1 MDSPRVTNPHLNA
14 FGYDE
19 DAAEMFGD
27 AFITPQLPLNDDLL
41 DSPNY
46 ASKNTAWT
54 ENQESQR
61 GNLPVDVGSSQSP
74 ESSLQDSSSESSG
87 KHKRNPSS
95 NSSRSPASETDTAE
109 SNNAQANGGQV
120 RDAMIEKSEK
130 DMESM
135 TMADRWFDFDSAA
148 TSPGQVKDELQNLD
162 SSVKGISM
170 PFTTPLNS
178 GVSKDQENIKS
189 RSRPPL
195 ESSASFSTIHSGLA
209 RPMQSFSRGH
219 PAEAHTNPLRNNLS
233 HNPAWL
239 YNSTT
244 PSPVKYD
251 STLGVQPSAL
261 DAAFATPPDSSSN
274 PPPLLHHLTPILHP
288 MPPKSRV
295 ETQIRV
301 KLTLTPKLP
310 NIKKLHIQPHQVA
323 KLKLM
328 AKETPPKSSDTLELY
343 AMLVCTSAIQDR
355 PKFLQ
360 ALDRAAGKILDP
372 GEGCCTS
379 SGDSQLAFS
388 SVKPKDGGPVQ
399 ICEGCIKREKKRS
412 SRKKEK
418 DSPKDREE
426 EEHWKQDMHKR
437 VLVFNT
443 DELTDWESPSKKW
456 DKEISESIS
465 SSLPEIPFPENS
477 MQIYLPMRIT
487 CYCRHRDEKLG
498 FQVILTFKDHEANV
512 IAQVVTPAIMITD
525 DHKTHP
531 LPTAAPH
538 SSVYPDVLHLPEA
551 SVFSQEFLNNFNAPG
566 LSQHHSYSTP
576 NLQRHN
582 THNSLSFDGHGSGPL
597 QHGSSRSTR
606 RTSPFAAPQNL
617 SQHTSATLTPHNLS
631 RQASPSA
638 PAGRDAKR
646 RKASGSGR
654 VSDRRMPDLT
664 MTRMNTSETSNTS
677 TPSST
682 SANSPLEM
690 PTQVSDTL
698 LAGLPNAVTN
708 RSSNGIPDGYANMT
722 PPGHGPVAPQS
733 IYAGTNDVFPTSVDN
748 QWGSASTFPLPQYN
762 SNPPTPSIASANLY
776 PSFHRP
782 QSSGSLAAQQPIF
795 SAPTSVP
802 GSRPPSPGP
811 HAQDHVSSRAHAQYL
826 ANSLSNVP
834 EAVNPQMQ
842 PRILKM
848 TPNKGPM
855 AGGIEVTCLG
865 RNLNPNLQI
874 MFGDAV
880 AMASFWGDSS
890 IVCIA
895 PPAVRPGAVPV
906 TIRSHPPLP
915 SWEQLQF
922 IYIDTNEDEL
932 IRQTLELLNQKYT
945 GHLANAG
952 TIARAFLE
960 SSASSSRAAGQ
971 TGDQQR
977 QDYGSMTTTN
987 RFIDLETTILKCL
1000 DLMDLAESPVPASWN
1015 YKNATGQT
1023 MLHLCAS
1030 LGFHR
1035 VVAGLLARGANPDSR
1050 DKNGMSPMHMASL
1063 RGHVHIVRKL
1073 VSSGGDPTMR
1083 SLRGFTPA
1091 DMSSSE
1097 EILDEACAIERHTR
1111 SRSAGAT
1118 PKSFHS
1124 RASSLGS
1131 SCSMR
1136 APHLGTTSTD
1146 ISDANE
1152 ENDKELWSEEAVIQ
1166 PLKEGGITPAQ
1177 LWVRSRRN
1185 SSTNEQQYLVNPS
1198 EGELAGNA
1206 RLITIMSAWRD
1217 QLATQIQQLQQYAPW
1232 FPQNLPLPNPLD
1244 YQDYPVVRRISSLVP
1259 QWQMRPDSLP
1269 KDVGIM
1275 KDSRE
1280 GDTHWWEWRTRPT
1293 SSPPAY
1299 EEIYPPKAQDDLET
1313 KQASTARATGDAL
1326 VDHKCEVNFDRTGE
1340 ARSPNTVITSGRT
1353 GRDQTD
1359 EAKMAHGNVKGLRSD
1374 RKLFFVWIPLLILVL
1389 MAMLRDWTPQ
1399 IWDRISNTV
1408 GFVYERTRITE

>member
-1 MDSPRVTNPHLNA
+1 M
-14 FGYDE
+14 
-19 DAAEMFGD
+19 
-27 AFITPQLPLNDDLL
+27 LL
-41 DSPNY
+41 
-46 ASKNTAWT
+46 
-54 ENQESQR
+54 
-61 GNLPVDVGSSQSP
+61 
-74 ESSLQDSSSESSG
+74 SSSRR
-87 KHKRNPSS
+87 K
-95 NSSRSPASETDTAE
+95 
-109 SNNAQANGGQV
+109 
-120 RDAMIEKSEK
+120 
-130 DMESM
+130 
-135 TMADRWFDFDSAA
+135 
-148 TSPGQVKDELQNLD
+148 
-162 SSVKGISM
+162 
-170 PFTTPLNS
+170 
-178 GVSKDQENIKS
+178 
-189 RSRPPL
+189 
-195 ESSASFSTIHSGLA
+195 
-209 RPMQSFSRGH
+209 
-219 PAEAHTNPLRNNLS
+219 
-233 HNPAWL
+233 AWL
-239 YNSTT
+239 SVG
-244 PSPVKYD
+244 PIW
-251 STLGVQPSAL
+251 
-261 DAAFATPPDSSSN
+261 
-274 PPPLLHHLTPILHP
+274 PLYLTY
-288 MPPKSRV
+288 S
-295 ETQIRV
+295 
-301 KLTLTPKLP
+301 KL
-310 NIKKLHIQPHQVA
+310 IIG
-323 KLKLM
+323 
-328 AKETPPKSSDTLELY
+328 
-343 AMLVCTSAIQDR
+343 R
-355 PKFLQ
+355 
-360 ALDRAAGKILDP
+360 
-372 GEGCCTS
+372 
-379 SGDSQLAFS
+379 
-388 SVKPKDGGPVQ
+388 
-399 ICEGCIKREKKRS
+399 
-412 SRKKEK
+412 
-418 DSPKDREE
+418 
-426 EEHWKQDMHKR
+426 
-437 VLVFNT
+437 
-443 DELTDWESPSKKW
+443 
-456 DKEISESIS
+456 
-465 SSLPEIPFPENS
+465 
-477 MQIYLPMRIT
+477 
-487 CYCRHRDEKLG
+487 
-498 FQVILTFKDHEANV
+498 VILTFKDHEANV
-512 IAQVVTPAIMITD
+512 VSQVVTPAIMITD

-531 LPTAAPH
+531 LPAAAPQNPM
-538 SSVYPDVLHLPEA
+538 YADMLHFSEA
-551 SVFSQEFLNNFNAPG
+551 SVFSPEFLNNFNTPG

-582 THNSLSFDGHGSGPL
+582 TPNSLSFDGHSPGPL

-654 VSDRRMPDLT
+654 VIDRRMPDLT

-690 PTQVSDTL
+690 PTQVPDTL

-708 RSSNGIPDGYANMT
+708 RSSNGIADGYANIT
-722 PPGHGPVAPQS
+722 QPSHGSVAPPS
-733 IYAGTNDVFPTSVDN
+733 IYGGTNDVFPTSVDN
-748 QWGSASTFPLPQYN
+748 QWGTASTFPLPQYN

-776 PSFHRP
+776 SSFHRP

-811 HAQDHVSSRAHAQYL
+811 HAQDHISSRAHAQYL
-826 ANSLSNVP
+826 ANSLNNIP
-834 EAVNPQMQ
+834 EPVNSQMQ
-842 PRILKM
+842 PIILKM

-865 RNLNPNLQI
+865 RNFNRNLQI
-874 MFGDAV
+874 MFGDAI

-922 IYIDTNEDEL
+922 VYIDTNEDEL

-960 SSASSSRAAGQ
+960 SSASNSRAAGQ
-971 TGDQQR
+971 NHSGDQQR
-977 QDYGSMTTTN
+977 QDYGSMSSTH
-987 RFIDLETTILKCL
+987 RSRDLEATILKCL

-1073 VSSGGDPTMR
+1073 VASGGDPTMR

-1097 EILDEACAIERHTR
+1097 EMLDEAYAIERHTR

-1136 APHLGTTSTD
+1136 APHLGTTSSD

-1152 ENDKELWSEEAVIQ
+1152 EPSKEFWSDEAMIQ

-1185 SSTNEQQYLVNPS
+1185 SATNDQQYLVNPS

-1206 RLITIMSAWRD
+1206 RLITLMSAWRD

-1259 QWQMRPDSLP
+1259 QWQIRPDSLP
-1269 KDVGIM
+1269 KDVGIV

-1299 EEIYPPKAQDDLET
+1299 EEIYPPKAEDDLET
-1313 KQASTARATGDAL
+1313 KQVSSTRATGDAL
-1326 VDHKCEVNFDRTGE
+1326 LDHKCEVKFDQTGE
-1340 ARSPNTVITSGRT
+1340 ATPQSTVVTSGRIC
-1353 GRDQTD
+1353 GDQTD
-1359 EAKMAHGNVKGLRSD
+1359 EAKMAHRHVKGLRSD
-1374 RKLFFVWIPLLILVL
+1374 RKLFFVWVSKLSFIP
-1389 MAMLRDWTPQ
+1389 
-1399 IWDRISNTV
+1399 SC
-1408 GFVYERTRITE
+1408 